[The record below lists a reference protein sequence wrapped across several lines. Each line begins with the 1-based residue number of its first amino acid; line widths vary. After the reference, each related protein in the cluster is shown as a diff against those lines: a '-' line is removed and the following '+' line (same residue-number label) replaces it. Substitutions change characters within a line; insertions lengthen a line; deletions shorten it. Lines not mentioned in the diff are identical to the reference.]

1 MKNIY
6 LLVLSLFCFSC
17 TLEMEEYSKLEES
30 NFFKNENDCKAALA
44 SLYEIMQGPHGG
56 WINGNQ
62 LGAFLISDMAADILG
77 GNNGWD
83 WFMEHR
89 YNPDNFA
96 RPEMDL
102 LDKFSKVKEVTTCRA
117 FVLRLQALDNI
128 SEDVKNLYIAEARV
142 IRAYLL
148 HHFYIYFGTVPIVPD
163 ELVLNPNI
171 VEYTPRP
178 SKEEYIK
185 IIQEEIDQALPYL
198 KHPKDQSPEEEYG
211 RMNKGIA
218 YMILMQLYMIE
229 KDWEKVSKYGQEI
242 IDLNYYELQDDYLSI
257 FSINNQRNK
266 EVIYGVPRKQS
277 IPNNGNTWHAISLPS
292 SYPWKG
298 TKWGVYYVRWSF
310 IDTFDSADSRLSG
323 LPQSYIGTDGKQY
336 NRSNMIG
343 AIAMKYDEDPAMVG
357 HNSNHIIVRQRYAD
371 VWLSMAEAENE
382 LNGPTNKARA
392 YFNKVRPRTGL
403 ANLPNG
409 LSQQEFRDAVLM
421 ERAHEFYLEGHR
433 YQDLVRHGKFYEVA
447 SKMPNSVLRPEQIQ
461 FPIPTQYIIEYKG
474 ILKQNPGY

>member
-89 YNPDNFA
+89 YTPDNFA

-185 IIQEEIDQALPYL
+185 IIQEEINQALPYL

-211 RMNKGIA
+211 RMYIQIA
-218 YMILMQLYMIE
+218 YMFL
-229 KDWEKVSKYGQEI
+229 
-242 IDLNYYELQDDYLSI
+242 
-257 FSINNQRNK
+257 F
-266 EVIYGVPRKQS
+266 
-277 IPNNGNTWHAISLPS
+277 
-292 SYPWKG
+292 
-298 TKWGVYYVRWSF
+298 
-310 IDTFDSADSRLSG
+310 
-323 LPQSYIGTDGKQY
+323 
-336 NRSNMIG
+336 
-343 AIAMKYDEDPAMVG
+343 
-357 HNSNHIIVRQRYAD
+357 
-371 VWLSMAEAENE
+371 
-382 LNGPTNKARA
+382 
-392 YFNKVRPRTGL
+392 
-403 ANLPNG
+403 
-409 LSQQEFRDAVLM
+409 
-421 ERAHEFYLEGHR
+421 
-433 YQDLVRHGKFYEVA
+433 
-447 SKMPNSVLRPEQIQ
+447 
-461 FPIPTQYIIEYKG
+461 
-474 ILKQNPGY
+474 